1 MNDDY
6 LSPFLSAYDHYLE
19 TKKWGTVTTRRID
32 DGDIKSLRKE
42 NEELKNKLNKL
53 QEDYNELLE
62 EMREC

>member
-1 MNDDY
+1 MKDFNEA
-6 LSPFLSAYDHYLE
+6 LSFIDMYYNH
-19 TKKWGTVTTRRID
+19 TRGRVNTVTTGRID
-32 DGDIKSLRKE
+32 DGDIKRLRKE